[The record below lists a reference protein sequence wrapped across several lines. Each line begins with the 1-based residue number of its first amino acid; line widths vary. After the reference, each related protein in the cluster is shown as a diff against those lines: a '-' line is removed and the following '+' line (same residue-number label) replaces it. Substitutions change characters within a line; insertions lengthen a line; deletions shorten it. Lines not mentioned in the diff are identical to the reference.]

1 MKKNILFVSAFLT
14 LITGCS
20 SIHLL
25 PEPHEIRYFKSEA
38 IGKCPRMKLGISHLS
53 SSSLIVDS
61 LFVDW
66 QFDESYLDI
75 PLQVIAKD
83 DRDGYLIKKLKRSW
97 EYIQSSRD
105 EIDFYQVPLTA
116 LEKCTISEE
125 AYKEKKRKQKAAQKA
140 AAKKAAEKKAKE
152 EKEKAEKKRK
162 IEQQAAEKN
171 NEVIKKYGKPYCNP
185 FKVRTEDDT
194 HTPYILGASNMA
206 GGTFAGRKK
215 NCLFTEVFRIS
226 QVTPYGMLVYNSE
239 RVCERGDLF
248 MPPYC
253 YDKEKGPYFVIPNE
267 EDKELVDG
275 DNIGG
280 LFEYIGTQSYE
291 TILRAPKTVLKFK
304 HISK

>member
-1 MKKNILFVSAFLT
+1 MKKNILFVSAFLI

-20 SIHLL
+20 SIPLL
-25 PEPHEIRYFKSEA
+25 PEPYEIRYFKSEA
-38 IGKCPRMKLGISHLS
+38 IGKCPGIMRGISHLS
-53 SSSLIVDS
+53 SSNLIIDG
-61 LFVDW
+61 FFDW
-66 QFDESYLDI
+66 QFNDSDLDR
-75 PLQVIAKD
+75 PFQVIAKND
-83 DRDGYLIKKLKRSW
+83 YDGFLTVKRNR
-97 EYIQSSRD
+97 ENRENIY
-105 EIDFYQVPLTA
+105 FYQVPLTA

-171 NEVIKKYGKPYCNP
+171 NEVMKKYGKPYCNP

-275 DNIGG
+275 DYIGG
-280 LFEYIGTQSYE
+280 LFEYIGTHSYE